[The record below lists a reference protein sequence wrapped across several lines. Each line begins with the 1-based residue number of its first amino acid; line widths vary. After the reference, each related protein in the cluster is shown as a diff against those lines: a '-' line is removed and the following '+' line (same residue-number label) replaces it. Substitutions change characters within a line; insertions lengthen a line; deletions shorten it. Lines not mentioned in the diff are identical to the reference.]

1 MSLFE
6 ALLRFDTKVLG
17 KYNINEPVKMVQKD
31 NNNVIQLKFPSKS
44 TEFILGC
51 LPKFKKKSKLVE
63 KITSP
68 LGIEF
73 NCRRSYPRPPLEA
86 GFPLIQ

>member
-1 MSLFE
+1 MGFNSSFPQNQPNLFWG
-6 ALLRFDTKVLG
+6 V
-17 KYNINEPVKMVQKD
+17 
-31 NNNVIQLKFPSKS
+31 FPRS
-44 TEFILGC
+44 
-51 LPKFKKKSKLVE
+51 KKSKLVE

-73 NCRRSYPRPPLEA
+73 NFRSKSTRPPLEA